1 MKDEGQVCFNV
12 IKLVRVFQVQ
22 FVEASTHTKKEW
34 YRIGMF
40 RALVDEMYA

>member
-1 MKDEGQVCFNV
+1 MRAKYALMLG